1 MSLDLIHR
9 CKLEIGILKSYEFIA
24 GWNLLKSKST
34 VQEFHSSKTNV
45 SLITKLPRLRQRKY
59 LLYIPIETFSLL
71 NKWFRAWKLNIFNVN
86 VVWKWDKITYCLIT
100 GRLGRLWNFFQNE
113 FTLGTLDP
121 FWSANLPRFALEVYR
136 PKRVLGTLGKF
147 ILKKIP

>member
-9 CKLEIGILKSYEFIA
+9 CKLEIGILKNYEFIV

-100 GRLGRLWNFFQNE
+100 GRLGRLWIFSKWIY
-113 FTLGTLDP
+113 LGYPRP
-121 FWSANLPRFALEVYR
+121 FLVCKPPSLRSWGLQTKKGLGYPR
-136 PKRVLGTLGKF
+136 
-147 ILKKIP
+147 

>member
-9 CKLEIGILKSYEFIA
+9 CKLEIGILKSYEFIV

-100 GRLGRLWNFFQNE
+100 GRLGRLWNFFKM
-113 FTLGTLDP
+113 
-121 FWSANLPRFALEVYR
+121 NLPWVPSTLFGLQTSLASLLRFYR